1 MLAYSLKKAGQYFGI
16 FIVIYPWGEKIGFC
30 SFCDGVP
37 LKMKL
42 KMDDA
47 PVYHG

>member
-1 MLAYSLKKAGQYFGI
+1 VPLNWSVGHHILPKGTITRDKKLVFVP
-16 FIVIYPWGEKIGFC
+16 FF
-30 SFCDGVP
+30 DGVVP